1 MKTLVIGAG
10 KSGVASA
17 NFLAARG
24 ERVLLT
30 DSAKEPSLPVALDQ
44 RVERAFG
51 RDDVALLDDV
61 TTIVIS
67 PGVPLTIPLLQQAA
81 MRAIPILG
89 EIELAYRFLQGTIIA
104 ITGSNGKSTTT
115 ALIGEILRVAGRQP
129 IVAGNIG
136 EPLIAA
142 LDPERPRT
150 YVLELSS
157 FQLETVDTFHAN
169 VALLLNITPDHMDRY
184 PSFDDYAA
192 AKYRIFR
199 NQQSGDTAIVNA
211 NDRRETM
218 RDSRARVWRFWNAG
232 VSSAEQAHILE
243 CGGRSHRFPGR
254 GPQPPDP
261 PAAAPA
267 APAAAAAAAALQSG
281 APEGAWVDGD
291 DLVINIGGDER
302 RIPRSSLKLQGQA
315 NAENALAAWLAARAV
330 GVDDM
335 DVQIAFGTFAGL
347 PHRMVLVRDLDGVKW
362 INDSKGTNVDAT
374 LKSLEGFDES
384 SVILIL
390 GGKDKAGEFERM
402 RDLVQTKART
412 ILTIGKAAD
421 RIAEALQGTSEIVAA
436 GDMQNA
442 IAWAREHAKSGDTV
456 LLSPACASFDQYRN
470 FEHRGEHFE
479 ELVRNL

>member
-24 ERVLLT
+24 EEVVLT
-30 DSAKEPSLPVALDQ
+30 DSAKEPNLPVDLHAS
-44 RVERAFG
+44 VERAFG
-51 RDDVALLDDV
+51 RDDVGLLDGVDS
-61 TTIVIS
+61 IVVS
-67 PGVPLTIPLLQQAA
+67 PGVPLTIPLLQRAA
-81 MRAIPILG
+81 ERIIPIIG
-89 EIELAYRFLQGTIIA
+89 EIELAWRHLQGNVIA

-115 ALIGEILRVAGRQP
+115 ALIGEILKVAGRQP

-142 LDPERPRT
+142 IDPERHRT
-150 YVLELSS
+150 YVVELSS
-157 FQLETVDTFHAN
+157 FQLETVDTFRAN

-184 PSFDDYAA
+184 PTFDSYAA

-199 NQQSGDTAIVNA
+199 NQESGDTAIVNA
-211 NDRRETM
+211 ADRRET
-218 RDSRARVWRFWNAG
+218 ARNAHVKLWRF
-232 VSSAEQAHILE
+232 SSTKRVE
-243 CGGRSHRFPGR
+243 
-254 GPQPPDP
+254 D
-261 PAAAPA
+261 
-267 APAAAAAAAALQSG
+267 
-281 APEGAWVDGD
+281 GAWVDGNE
-291 DLVINIGGDER
+291 LVMSVGGDER
-302 RIPRSSLKLQGQA
+302 RIPRASLKLQGQA

-347 PHRMVLVRDLDGVKW
+347 PHRMVLVRELDGVAW

-374 LKSLEGFDES
+374 LKSLEGFDGA

-402 RDLVQTKART
+402 RDLVKDKART
-412 ILTIGKAAD
+412 VLTIGKAAD
-421 RIAEALQGTSEIVAA
+421 RIAQALDGASEIVAA
-436 GDMQNA
+436 ETMDKA
-442 IAWAREHAKSGDTV
+442 VRWARENAKQGDTV
-456 LLSPACASFDQYRN
+456 LLSPACASFDQFRN

-479 ELVRNL
+479 ELVRAL

>member
-24 ERVLLT
+24 ELVVLA
-30 DSAKEPSLPVALDQ
+30 DAAKEPSLPIALDE

-51 RDDVALLDDV
+51 RNDHALLDDV
-61 TTIVIS
+61 TSIVIS
-67 PGVPLTIPLLQQAA
+67 PGVPLTIPLLVDASVL
-81 MRAIPILG
+81 RIPIIG
-89 EIELAYRFLQGTIIA
+89 EIELAFRHLQGTVIA

-115 ALIGEILRVAGRQP
+115 ALTGEILRIAGRDP

-142 LDPERPRT
+142 VDPDRERV

-157 FQLETVDTFHAN
+157 FQLETVDSFRAN

-184 PSFDDYAA
+184 ATFDDYAA

-199 NQQSGDTAIVNA
+199 NQEADDTAIVNVTEKTP
-211 NDRRETM
+211 ETP
-218 RDSRARVWRFWNAG
+218 ARIWQF
-232 VSSAEQAHILE
+232 SSTEQAT
-243 CGGRSHRFPGR
+243 
-254 GPQPPDP
+254 
-261 PAAAPA
+261 AY
-267 APAAAAAAAALQSG
+267 
-281 APEGAWVDGD
+281 VDGD
-291 DLVINIGGDER
+291 ALVCGDS
-302 RIPRSSLKLQGQA
+302 RIPRNELKLQGQA
-315 NAENALAAWLAARAV
+315 NAENALAAWLAARAI
-330 GVDDM
+330 GVEDEH
-335 DVQIAFGTFAGL
+335 VRAAFATFAGL
-347 PHRMVLVRDLDGVKW
+347 PHRMVLVRDLDGVRW

-374 LKSLEGFDES
+374 LKSLEGFDPS

-402 RDLVQTKART
+402 RDLVAAKTRAV
-412 ILTIGKAAD
+412 LTIGKAAG
-421 RIAEALQGTSEIVAA
+421 RIAEALEGSSEIVSAETMA
-436 GDMQNA
+436 NA
-442 IAWAREHAKSGDTV
+442 VTWARANAKPGDVV

-479 ELVRNL
+479 ELVRAL